1 LRGGAHAWS
10 AISSGRLGMLEAMPV
25 STPSIVPSGR
35 HVELPGRGTTFV
47 REMNGP
53 PGAPT
58 VVLLHG
64 LSATGGLNW
73 LWCFGA
79 LGQHYRV
86 AAVDHRGHGRG
97 IPTRRFR
104 LADCADDVAA
114 LADRLGVEKVVAVG
128 YSMGGPIAQLLWH
141 RHRDRVGGL
150 VLCATSGYFGGNQR
164 QQALL
169 AGLLPGLTVLARSM
183 PAPARRVMVS
193 RLLEAR
199 LPEFPARDWVID
211 EMRRSD
217 VAAVTE
223 AAAALS
229 RFSSR
234 EWIGDVD
241 VPAAVV
247 VTELD
252 GIVPPARQHRLAAAI
267 PGATVHPL
275 AGDHD
280 VCVARPKLFVPVLL
294 DACRSVTTRARAAPR
309 R

>member
-1 LRGGAHAWS
+1 MLDTMS
-10 AISSGRLGMLEAMPV
+10 A
-25 STPSIVPSGR
+25 STPSIVPRGR

-47 REMNGP
+47 REVAGP
-53 PGAPT
+53 PGAAT
-58 VVLLHG
+58 LVLLHG

-73 LWCFGA
+73 LWCFRA
-79 LGQHYRV
+79 LGQQYRV
-86 AAVDHRGHGRG
+86 VAIDHRGHGRG
-97 IPTRRFR
+97 IPTRHFR

-114 LADRLGVEKVVAVG
+114 LADVLGVEKVVAVG

-150 VLCATSGYFGGNQR
+150 VLCATSRDFGGNLR

-169 AGLLPGLTVLARSM
+169 SGMLPGLTVLARST
-183 PAPARRVMVS
+183 PAPARQAMVS
-193 RLLEAR
+193 RMLDAR
-199 LPEFPARDWVID
+199 LPEFPARDWVIG

-217 VAAVTE
+217 LAAVAE
-223 AAAALS
+223 AAAALG

-234 EWIGDVD
+234 DWIGGVD
-241 VPAAVV
+241 APTAVV
-247 VTELD
+247 ITELD
-252 GIVPPARQHRLAAAI
+252 RLVAPARQRRLAAAI
-267 PGATVHPL
+267 PGATVHPV

-280 VCVARPKLFVPVLL
+280 VCVARPDLLVPVLL